1 MRFFSPFCTVI
12 LLNGLLCLSSP
23 LSFSQVKDSP
33 PRETIKFDFG
43 WRFFLSNQGSIVPCP
58 ESEFPHNLSNIQC
71 LGLNEFSASN
81 ADDCRGACCADIMC
95 AIWQYSN
102 SDGCWIG
109 HSSDCNHKNNVWVG
123 GGRDVPAKP
132 LPPATSGPT
141 SRDFDD
147 SSWEII
153 DVPHDGLITG
163 VYYKN
168 GPRGQAYLPKNVT
181 WYRKHFNLPTEW
193 KGRSI
198 WVYFEGIFRASTTY
212 LNGQL
217 LTYHDSGYTSFAVR
231 LDNATSVFYGD
242 GKENE
247 NVIAIRASSNGGS
260 GWWYEGGGI
269 YRHTY
274 LVSTNPAHFV
284 PDGIH
289 GASNVTGDI
298 HYHDPNDISKG
309 MYTDTANFFITAEI
323 VNEVDGENKVYFMT
337 MLYDEDGKMVGNSS
351 TAPNTMNGG
360 ETITAVNSYT
370 LSNVELWS
378 PARPYL
384 YVLWCQV
391 WVGITIDEV
400 NVTIGIRQTHWDPN
414 TGFHLNGVHFTWRG
428 FNNHNDFT
436 GVGMAVPDR
445 VNLFR
450 GQSMRAVG
458 ANSWRMSHNPPIPV
472 MLDILDHIGVIVW
485 DENREFGNNSI
496 WVQNQK
502 DMVRRDRNHPS
513 VMAWSFCN
521 EAGCYVG
528 DQEEDAAKQFRQASY
543 EEDLY
548 RPVTANMFGNL
559 GKGLASQIDV
569 QGFSHQGGNIF
580 DSFHSKYPD
589 KPTIGSECCS
599 CVTQR
604 SEDFPN
610 GSDPS
615 NPTLGNF
622 NADCLSAQTENQLNR
637 KFVAGC
643 MVWTLFDYYGEPHFG
658 WPHISSSFG
667 CIDLAGFPKASA
679 YWYRS
684 WWLYNAKTNHSTGGN
699 DYPINPPPLVN
710 QDSATSQDNVKDG
723 YLVHIVEHWE
733 PHPNANTRTI
743 HVYTNAPMAE
753 LFINGK
759 SQGVQQLVWQG
770 WAQWSVTFVSGNL
783 TATAISDQHVV
794 MATHTI
800 LTSSSPAKIVASID
814 VPSEKTGT
822 GSALVLDGQDTG
834 LVRASIVDSTGQ
846 VVPSASHNV
855 SFRIV
860 SGPGRIIGVGN
871 GDPACHEPN
880 HASWRS
886 AYHGLARVVVQ
897 VTEDHASSSQHRHR
911 LLQID
916 RDGGIRTHIRHPEV
930 SSPSKFADG
939 IVVEVS
945 APDVGSST
953 VTIPVTTDIV
963 THNVLNVA
971 KRSMK
976 LNNH

>member
-1 MRFFSPFCTVI
+1 MTSIITSCNISQREVI
-12 LLNGLLCLSSP
+12 N
-23 LSFSQVKDSP
+23 
-33 PRETIKFDFG
+33 FDFG
-43 WRFFLSNQGSIVPCP
+43 WRFSLNGEGSIVKCP
-58 ESEFPHNLSNIQC
+58 KSEFPHNLTMAEC
-71 LGLNEFSASN
+71 YGLRTFYANN
-81 ADDCRGACCADIMC
+81 ADDCRGACCADITC
-95 AIWQYSN
+95 TVWLYSN
-102 SDGCWIG
+102 SDGCLIG
-109 HSSDCNHKNNVWVG
+109 RSDDCSSSNTKSTRM
-123 GGRDVPAKP
+123 GGRRDIPIKP
-132 LPPATSGPT
+132 LNFTTNGAT

-147 SSWEII
+147 SSWEVV
-153 DVPHDGLITG
+153 DVPHDGLING

-168 GPRGQAYLPKNVT
+168 GPRGQAYLPRNVT
-181 WYRKHFNLPTEW
+181 WYRKHFNLPIEW

-198 WVYFEGIFRASTTY
+198 WVYFEGVFRASTTY
-212 LNGQL
+212 LNGQKL
-217 LTYHDSGYTSFAVR
+217 IYHDSGYTSFYVR

-242 GKENE
+242 GEENE

-284 PDGIH
+284 SDGIH

-309 MYTDTANFFITAEI
+309 MYADTVMFKVTAEV
-323 VNEVDGENKVYFMT
+323 VNDASEEVKLYVRANLLDEN
-337 MLYDEDGKMVGNSS
+337 GKMVANSS
-351 TAPNTMNGG
+351 TPPNTLNGR
-360 ETITAVNSYT
+360 ETITTENDLSV
-370 LSNVELWS
+370 SNVELWS

-384 YVLWCQV
+384 YTIQCQTWAGCVLEEIN
-391 WVGITIDEV
+391 ITIGV
-400 NVTIGIRQTHWDPN
+400 RKTHWDGN
-414 TGFHLNGVHFTWRG
+414 TGFFLNGVHFTWRG
-428 FNNHNDFT
+428 FNNHNDFA
-436 GVGMAVPDR
+436 GVGIAVPDR
-445 VNLFR
+445 INLFR
-450 GQSMRAVG
+450 GQVMRAVG

-472 MLDILDHIGVIVW
+472 MLDILDRTGVIVW

-496 WVQNQK
+496 WVQNQQ
-502 DMVRRDRNHPS
+502 DMVRRDHNHPS

-521 EAGCYVG
+521 EVGCSLG
-528 DQEEDAAKQFRQASY
+528 DNEEDIAIEFKKVSY
-543 EEDLY
+543 KEDMY
-548 RPVTANMFGNL
+548 RPVTGNMNVNIGD
-559 GKGLASQIDV
+559 GLTSQVDV
-569 QGFSHQGGNIF
+569 QGMSHQTGDVF
-580 DSFHSKYPD
+580 DTFHSKFPT

-599 CVTQR
+599 CDTQR
-604 SEDFPN
+604 GEDFPD
-610 GSDPS
+610 SS
-615 NPTLGNF
+615 NPSRPTISNF
-622 NADCLSAQTENQLNR
+622 NADCLSAQTEYQLNR

-658 WPHISSSFG
+658 WPQVSSSFG

-679 YWYRS
+679 YWFRS
-684 WWLYNAKTNHSTGGN
+684 WWLYNTMMNHSTGGN
-699 DYPINPPPLVN
+699 DYPINPPSLVN
-710 QDSATSQDNVKDG
+710 QDSAPSQDNVKDG

-733 PHPNANTRTI
+733 PHPDANTRTI

-770 WAQWSVTFVSGNL
+770 WAQWRVTFISGNL
-783 TATAISDQHVV
+783 TATSISDQHVV

-800 LTSSSPAKIVASID
+800 LTSGSPAKIVASID

-860 SGPGRIIGVGN
+860 SGPGRILGVGN

-916 RDGGIRTHIRHPEV
+916 RDGGIRTHIGHPEV
-930 SSPSKFADG
+930 SSPSRFAEG

-945 APDVGSST
+945 APGVGSST

-976 LNNH
+976 SNNH

>member
-1 MRFFSPFCTVI
+1 MKLLLPFYNILFFI
-12 LLNGLLCLSSP
+12 ALLTSASP
-23 LSFSQVKDSP
+23 LSFSQSQDLP
-33 PRETIKFDFG
+33 PRETINFDFA
-43 WRFFLSNQGSIVPCP
+43 WKFFLGEEGTIVHCP
-58 ESEFPHNLSNIQC
+58 ESTFPHNITSVECRGLKSN
-71 LGLNEFSASN
+71 SASN
-81 ADDCRGACCADIMC
+81 ADDCRGACCGDIMC

-102 SDGCWIG
+102 KAGCWIG
-109 HSSDCNHKNNVWVG
+109 QSSDCSHKDDTWVG

-132 LPPATSGPT
+132 LPPVTNGPT

-147 SSWEII
+147 SSWEVI

-163 VYYKN
+163 VYNKEN
-168 GPRGQAYLPKNVT
+168 GPEKQAYLPKNVT

-198 WVYFEGIFRASTTY
+198 WIYFEGVFRASTTY

-231 LDNATSVFYGD
+231 LDNATNVFYGD

-247 NVIAIRASSNGGS
+247 NVIAVRAASNGGS

-274 LVSTNPAHFV
+274 LVSTNLAHFV
-284 PDGIH
+284 PDGLY
-289 GASNVTGDI
+289 GVTNITGEI
-298 HYHDPNDISKG
+298 KYHDPNDISKG
-309 MYTDTANFFITAEI
+309 MYAGTAHFTITAEI
-323 VNEVDGENKVYFMT
+323 VNEESDENKVYFYSV
-337 MLYDEDGKMVGNSS
+337 LYDENGKIVGND
-351 TAPNTMNGG
+351 TTPPNTMGG
-360 ETITAVNSYT
+360 GDTITVFTSYFVAK
-370 LSNVELWS
+370 VELWT

-384 YVLWCQV
+384 YTFQCQV
-391 WVGITIDEV
+391 LDGSVIDEV
-400 NVTIGIRQTHWDPN
+400 NVTIGVRQTHWDPN
-414 TGFHLNGVHFTWRG
+414 TGFFLNGVHFTWRG

-472 MLDILDHIGVIVW
+472 MLDILDRIGVIVW

-521 EAGCYVG
+521 ERGCNYGNDDEKIGNEFKQVSK
-528 DQEEDAAKQFRQASY
+528 EEDS
-543 EEDLY
+543 Y
-548 RPVTANMFGNL
+548 RPVTANQNGDI
-559 GKGLASQIDV
+559 GGGLSKVIDV
-569 QGFSHQGGNIF
+569 QGFSHRNGDVF
-580 DSFHSKYPD
+580 DSYHKQYPY
-589 KPTIGSECCS
+589 KPLIGSECCS

-604 SEDFPN
+604 GEDFADKSIPV
-610 GSDPS
+610 
-615 NPTLGNF
+615 LGNF
-622 NADCLSAQTENQLNR
+622 NADCLSAQTEYQLNR

-643 MVWTLFDYYGEPHFG
+643 MVWTLFDYYGEPHPFG
-658 WPHISSSFG
+658 WPHVSSSFG
-667 CIDLAGFPKASA
+667 SIDLAGFPKASA
-679 YWYRS
+679 YWFRS
-684 WWLYNAKTNHSTGGN
+684 WWLYNAMMNHSTGGN
-699 DYPINPPPLVN
+699 DYPINPPSLVN
-710 QDSATSQDNVKDG
+710 QDSAPSQDNAKDG

-770 WAQWSVTFVSGNL
+770 WAQWSVTFASGNL

-800 LTSSSPAKIVASID
+800 LTSGSPAKIIASID

-916 RDGGIRTHIRHPEV
+916 RDGGIHTHIRHPGV
-930 SSPSKFADG
+930 SSPSKFADS

-945 APDVGSST
+945 APGVGSST

-976 LNNH
+976 FNE